1 LNAAD
6 IFCVKEAPLQRT
18 PSASLL
24 LSSWLGAY
32 GSFSLQRSS
41 TSTCVRASIFVKRHS
56 FDNLLQLSSSIDL
69 SDAFEALLKFDDAS
83 SFSSGTTRVVL
94 ITIASAI
101 LISLRQSGKASAQ
114 RIC

>member
-41 TSTCVRASIFVKRHS
+41 TSTCLRASIFLKRHS
-56 FDNLLQLSSSIDL
+56 FDKLLQLSSSIDL
-69 SDAFEALLKFDDAS
+69 SDAFEALLEFDD
-83 SFSSGTTRVVL
+83 
-94 ITIASAI
+94 
-101 LISLRQSGKASAQ
+101 
-114 RIC
+114 

>member
-1 LNAAD
+1 LHAAD
-6 IFCVKEAPLQRT
+6 IFCVKEAPLHRT

-41 TSTCVRASIFVKRHS
+41 TSTCLRASIFLKRHS
-56 FDNLLQLSSSIDL
+56 FDKLLQLSSSIDL

-83 SFSSGTTRVVL
+83 V
-94 ITIASAI
+94 SALGCREVGFI
-101 LISLRQSGKASAQ
+101 GKHGQNS
-114 RIC
+114 